1 MADIPSHIEIG
12 VTTGPIRGS
21 RKVHVGPRRVAMREI
36 DLEPGSGEAP
46 VRVYDTSG
54 PYTDPEARIDI
65 QAGLPALRREWQLAR
80 GDIEGYQPRAVRP
93 EDNGQLG
100 PDRSAGVPAFPN
112 VARRVFR
119 AKPGGNISQMHYA
132 RRGIITPEMEYVAER
147 ENLGRARLAEYARD
161 GQDWGAS
168 IPDFVTPEF
177 VRDEVA
183 RGRAIIPS
191 NVNHPEAEPMAIG
204 RNFLVKINANI
215 GNSAVASDVATEVDK
230 MVWSIRWGA
239 DTVMDLSTGRN
250 IHDTREWII
259 RNSPVPIGTVPIY
272 QALEK
277 VGGVAED
284 LTWEIF
290 RDTLIEQAEQG
301 VDYFTIHAGVRLPF
315 VPMTASRVTGIVSR
329 GGSIMAKWCLSH
341 HKESFLYERFD
352 EISEIMRAYDIAY
365 SLGDGLR
372 PGSIADANDEAQFA
386 ELYTLGEL
394 TKRAWAQDVQVMIE
408 GPGHVPMHKI
418 KANMDKQLE
427 ACGEAPFYTLGPL
440 VTDIAPGYDHIT
452 SGIGAAMIGWFGT
465 AMLCYV
471 TPKEHLGLPDRDD
484 VKVGVV
490 TYKLAAHAA
499 DLAKGHPAAKVRD
512 DALSKA
518 RFEFRWRDQFNL
530 SLDPDTAE
538 QYHDQTL
545 PAEGAKTA
553 HFCSMCGPKFCSMKI
568 TQEVR
573 DFAARQHNNPP
584 QTVRP
589 DPIEGPLLLAVEKD
603 GASTGS
609 ASTEEEAEAG
619 MREMS
624 AVFKE
629 TGSELYLG
637 AGGREHD

>member
-1 MADIPSHIEIG
+1 MADINSPLEIG

-21 RKVHVGPRRVAMREI
+21 RKIYVGPRRVAMREI
-36 DLEPGSGEAP
+36 ALEPSSGDAP

-54 PYTDPEARIDI
+54 PYTDPDVLIDI
-65 QAGLPALRREWQLAR
+65 QAGLPALRRPWQLER
-80 GDIEGYQPRAVRP
+80 GDVEEYAPRDVKP

-100 PDRSAGVPAFPN
+100 PDRSGGVPAFP
-112 VARRVFR
+112 AALRRPLR
-119 AKPGGNISQMHYA
+119 AKAGANLSQMHYA
-132 RRGIITPEMEYVAER
+132 RQGIITPEMEYVAER
-147 ENLGRARLAEYARD
+147 ENLGRARLAEYVRD
-161 GQDWGAS
+161 GQDFGAS
-168 IPDFVTPEF
+168 IPDYVTPEF

-191 NVNHPEAEPMAIG
+191 NVNHPESEPMAIG

-215 GNSAVASDVATEVDK
+215 GNSAVASDVASEVDK

-277 VGGVAED
+277 VGGIAEE

-301 VDYFTIHAGVRLPF
+301 VDYFTIHAGVRLPYI
-315 VPMTASRVTGIVSR
+315 PMTAKRMTGIVSR

-341 HKESFLYERFD
+341 HKESFLYEHFD
-352 EISEIMRAYDIAY
+352 EITEICKAYDIAY

-372 PGSIADANDEAQFA
+372 PGSIYDANDEAQFA

-418 KANMDKQLE
+418 KENMEKQLE

-452 SGIGAAMIGWFGT
+452 SGIGAAQIGWYGT

-499 DLAKGHPAAKVRD
+499 DLAKGHPAAQVRD

-573 DFAARQHNNPP
+573 DFAAKQNA
-584 QTVRP
+584 
-589 DPIEGPLLLAVEKD
+589 GVETFV
-603 GASTGS
+603 A
-609 ASTEEEAEAG
+609 AEEAEAG
-619 MREMS
+619 MEEMS
-624 AVFKE
+624 RKYNE
-629 TGSELYLG
+629 
-637 AGGREHD
+637 GGRELYVGAGDRERD